1 MHAHLAFP
9 FVFHSGTQARNWNF
23 PLLAFSTSI
32 NQTKIMPSLG
42 PSIQTQKPMLD
53 ILHLTIT
60 LYLRSPV
67 MTSRKYNE
75 MAHIHMH
82 PYSLIFLFNT
92 VMQRSTTCYIK
103 YKCQISAYALLQ
115 VNIKKLVIQSL
126 PSASVCLAAQS
137 YNYLV
142 LNIRWEHVV
151 KQRAGKSK
159 RLETVKEWLRERG
172 IKCPQEIAQ

>member
-1 MHAHLAFP
+1 MNMVSHMFRGAFTSDNLMYKIPHQRSHVVFTSKKEKEINMHAHLAFP
-9 FVFHSGTQARNWNF
+9 FVFHSGPQARNWNF
-23 PLLAFSTSI
+23 PLLAFTTSI

-92 VMQRSTTCYIK
+92 VM
-103 YKCQISAYALLQ
+103 
-115 VNIKKLVIQSL
+115 
-126 PSASVCLAAQS
+126 
-137 YNYLV
+137 
-142 LNIRWEHVV
+142 
-151 KQRAGKSK
+151 
-159 RLETVKEWLRERG
+159 
-172 IKCPQEIAQ
+172 